1 MAEKKKVGKGLFNW
15 TFLLIVGVGIVIV
28 NIIGSLVYT
37 RLDMTE
43 DKRYSLAEG
52 TITFLE
58 NDANFE
64 NRLNIKIY
72 LEGNLPAEIRLFRN
86 AIEDK
91 LKEFKQYAGD
101 RIEFQFINPNVG
113 PEAEQQLLFENL
125 YARGKGI
132 IPMDVVYMKD
142 GSQSQL
148 LLWPGAI
155 IDYGGTTVQNIQFLP
170 GTPPGKPYTLE
181 GLTEILENSLNNL
194 EYILVSSLRRA
205 TQKAKP
211 RIGFL
216 QGHGELTFAQT
227 QRARALISPY
237 FAIADVS
244 LNDSLAAL
252 DGLDGLIIARP
263 TQKFNDK
270 ELYIIDQFVMR
281 GGRLMCFLDALQL
294 NEDTLNANGIT
305 HTTRF
310 ETGLERMLFDY
321 GLKINENL
329 VVDARCAPK
338 SVPFAKQSLI
348 PWFFHVLATPG
359 DHPIARNVEPVA
371 LKYANEIQFVGN
383 SKNTL
388 TPILTSSTNSNVT
401 GLAPMVSLAMPLNY
415 GKNPELIANPT
426 DEINKRCLAGL
437 AEGRFESHFKN
448 RIVDDFAKNPIAKY
462 KEKSTKEGKVFLVG
476 NGRFIANSYDSMLSR
491 TGTEFMY
498 RPTEINDL
506 RMDPELAQLGVPLFF
521 GNQEFF
527 QNLTDYMMGDQS
539 VLDVRSRQI
548 DIHEIDKEKVK
559 TDGGFYKAINVL
571 VPILL
576 ILIFAFVMAW
586 VRKRKY
592 AK

>member
-58 NDANFE
+58 NEANFE

-125 YARGKGI
+125 YSRGKGI

-148 LLWPGAI
+148 LLWPGAV

-205 TQKAKP
+205 TQKVKP

-559 TDGGFYKAINVL
+559 TDAGFYKTLNVL
-571 VPILL
+571 LPILL
-576 ILIFAFVMAW
+576 ILIFAFLMAW
-586 VRKRKY
+586 IRKRKY